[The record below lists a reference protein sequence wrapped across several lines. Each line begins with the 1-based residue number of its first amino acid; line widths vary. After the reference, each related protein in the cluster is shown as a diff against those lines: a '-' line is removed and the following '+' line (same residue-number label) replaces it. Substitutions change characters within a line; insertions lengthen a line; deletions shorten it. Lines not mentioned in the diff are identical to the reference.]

1 MKRHGTILAAVLI
14 VIAMA
19 SMVAVS
25 LLYRMSA
32 EVSASRAGADGQRA
46 YLAAVSG
53 LQQAIAVLTA
63 GAGDLETWRDN
74 PTVFRNQLVHD
85 DGVNR
90 WYFTVYAPDTGDSRE
105 RESDSVRYGLI
116 DEAGKINLNAANE
129 TTLLRLPGMT
139 AELVDCLMDYRDR
152 DDVARPAGAE
162 QDYYSALS
170 HPYVIKNGPLAT
182 VEELLLVKG
191 FDGQVVYGDD
201 YNLNGLL
208 DKNEDDG
215 KDSFPP
221 DNENGRLDRGL
232 LDLATVVSYE
242 LDRDNDG
249 KTRVCI
255 NGDLA
260 GLARTGLPDK
270 TVDFIKAYRSEGKKF
285 KHPSELLEMR
295 YQSSRSGGRSGRMGW
310 RLGEETRGGGGGAGG
325 WIESGVGAEQLPTVM
340 DKLTAAGA
348 ARTTASGAIA
358 RMGLSG
364 LVNVNT
370 APVEV
375 LAAVAGIGEDL
386 ARDIV
391 AARGQIDPEKK
402 TTPAW
407 IYVDNLVDA
416 AKFKEI
422 APRLTARSF
431 QFRIRC
437 IGFGVP
443 CGRFYVVE
451 AVVDMASSAPRIVYT
466 RDLTRLGLPMALD
479 VTKQEL

>member
-32 EVSASRAGADGQRA
+32 EVSASQAGADGQRA

-105 RESDSVRYGLI
+105 SDSVRYGLI

-152 DDVARPAGAE
+152 DDVARPGGAE
-162 QDYYSALS
+162 QDYYSALR
-170 HPYVIKNGPLAT
+170 HPYVIKNGQLAT

-221 DNENGRLDRGL
+221 DNQNGQLDRGL
-232 LDLATVVSYE
+232 LGLATVVSYE
-242 LDRDNDG
+242 WDRDNDG
-249 KTRVCI
+249 QARVYI
-255 NGDLA
+255 NGGLD
-260 GLARTGLPDK
+260 GLAQTGLPDK
-270 TVDFIKAYRSEGKKF
+270 TIDFIKAYRAEGKSF

-295 YQSSRSGGRSGRMGW
+295 YQSSRSGGGSGRMQW
-310 RLGEETRGGGGGAGG
+310 RLGEETRGGGGGGGDG

-340 DKLTAAGA
+340 DKLTVSPVRAATG
-348 ARTTASGAIA
+348 SGA
-358 RMGLSG
+358 RVSMGLPG

-402 TTPAW
+402 ATPAW

-451 AVVDMASSAPRIVYT
+451 AVVDMATPAPRIVYT